1 MSFEISP
8 KINDRVNVDTSI
20 DHSQTQEEWV
30 EIVEPKSKTKIYA
43 NLQSGICAKF
53 PPKQSSV
60 VKTDDFWWELFD
72 KKTGKYYYYNPE
84 QQKTSWAKPTS
95 NGDGKRLLIIPVSK
109 LKTFRKLSTG
119 EQQSEKC
126 DASTQTIAHSLISTG
141 TQTISELDLENEL
154 SNKLR
159 LVDIPSDLS
168 KSNSCTHSQ
177 SVKKSLSPR
186 SRMNHR
192 QYSDFTGKPQ
202 NPYLRNYQKQV
213 SISNDRPHGNA
224 HDQLDHYQKSSHHD
238 RILNEKSNF
247 DDQDEMEHSSKLDSY
262 FGPSSTYHANRKS
275 MHIQEPVSSFVGSL
289 RRDEVKLSTSTFKN
303 APRSNN
309 RSTHAMPHHQ
319 QHQQDRNPA
328 EVNGGNTSSRPN
340 SNTQQM
346 VTNNLSQYLVREARA
361 MGIALISDDEIED
374 DDHDTDDECNVDD
387 DEDTDLRDDLSS
399 HQEGLSDLN
408 ASQDLGEDSS
418 EGWKSFSDQDSPNGP
433 KNQHHPSSTLH
444 SQQSTNLRE
453 APPSSL
459 KFNEMLDDQRDPAAC
474 ISQQLDHR
482 KLVANFKKS
491 RQTSALGFN
500 DSLGRSYKLDANQAV
515 HRLKTV
521 ADSYFNT
528 NDRDKSS
535 DSRNLR
541 QFSAISTLP
550 RPNKDTKDRS
560 SSVMQENLGG
570 EIDADYD
577 VVEENCGYYSDSERL
592 PTVGMPSKG
601 LDATKCSMLS
611 TPANKAINESSSP
624 VSYFDRNKST
634 RGSTFSVESF
644 ARENLTRHPKGGLLF
659 NRKVKWSRMISWTK
673 NSIKQ
678 PMISSVSSELNSDS
692 IAAFKLIQQFMGDR
706 KVTIS
711 KKYRQILTQAGVSE
725 ESYGSRK
732 SLGRSNSLNVS
743 RNSSSGGGGSS
754 STSQQIPNRLRDE
767 LAYELCVK
775 GCVKSSLR
783 DEIFVQLARQLT
795 ENPCQESTSWG
806 LILMSIL
813 LSYFSPSS
821 KFAPFLLAFLETHP
835 HVMARDV
842 CLPRLEKRLHQNWF
856 SYCRKPADGEEIA
869 IVRLSIT
876 KWPQYCGIFGESLE
890 RIMDL
895 QTCSPFLKT
904 LRLPWILTT
913 LGEKLIE
920 TGGSETEGLFR
931 CAADHDLLAQIRLEI
946 DCVDFRKI
954 TDAKQMKS
962 LLSNVQ
968 DPHVIAGLLK
978 LFFRQLKEPVFPSS
992 IYEAC
997 LQSCQDVQMARRIF
1011 EEHLPNLNKD
1021 VVAYL
1026 IRLLQSLAESD
1037 KVTLTKM
1044 DTSNLSMV
1052 WAPNLLRAPEA
1063 EQLLPPMGNGNC
1075 VGEEKGGSKWSIAN
1089 AGDHQLAGSA
1099 NTTTSQSMIFE
1110 QTRQEMQLI
1119 KALITHLDTSFIAN
1133 VH

>member
-1 MSFEISP
+1 MLSMSFEVSSD
-8 KINDRVNVDTSI
+8 INDGVDVDTNI
-20 DHSQTQEEWV
+20 DHGQTQEEWV
-30 EIVEPKSKTKIYA
+30 EIIEPKSKTKIYA
-43 NLQSGICAKF
+43 NLQSGVCAKY

-84 QQKTSWAKPTS
+84 QQKTSWAKPSS
-95 NGDGKRLLIIPVSK
+95 NGDGKRLLIVPVSK
-109 LKTFRKLSTG
+109 LKTLRKSSSS
-119 EQQSEKC
+119 EQQNPKC
-126 DASTQTIAHSLISTG
+126 DASTQTMAHGLISTG

-154 SNKLR
+154 NNKLR
-159 LVDIPSDLS
+159 LVEIPSDLS
-168 KSNSCTHSQ
+168 KSSSCTHSQ
-177 SVKKSLSPR
+177 AVTKSLSPR

-202 NPYLRNYQKQV
+202 NPYLKNYHKQV
-213 SISNDRPHGNA
+213 SIANDRPYINA
-224 HDQLDHYQKSSHHD
+224 HDQVDHYRKSSQRD
-238 RILNEKSNF
+238 RIRGEGSGSNS
-247 DDQDEMEHSSKLDSY
+247 QDKKELISGVDSY
-262 FGPSSTYHANRKS
+262 FGPASTYHANRKS

-289 RRDEVKLSTSTFKN
+289 RRDELKLSTSTFESTPKS
-303 APRSNN
+303 SNRVTN
-309 RSTHAMPHHQ
+309 TKPSEHQ
-319 QHQQDRNPA
+319 EELTPVDINK
-328 EVNGGNTSSRPN
+328 EVNNTKLN
-340 SNTQQM
+340 NTQQM

-374 DDHDTDDECNVDD
+374 DDHESEDDCNLDE

-408 ASQDLGEDSS
+408 ASQELGEDSS
-418 EGWKSFSDQDSPNGP
+418 EGWKSFSDHETPNGP
-433 KNQHHPSSTLH
+433 KNHNNPSSA
-444 SQQSTNLRE
+444 SQSHKSPISNET
-453 APPSSL
+453 PPPNSPSY
-459 KFNEMLDDQRDPAAC
+459 NEIFDDQRDPAAC
-474 ISQQLDHR
+474 KSQQLDHR

-500 DSLGRSYKLDANQAV
+500 ESLGRSCKLDANQAV

-521 ADSYFNT
+521 ADSYFNSS
-528 NDRDKSS
+528 DKDKSG
-535 DSRNLR
+535 DGRNFR
-541 QFSAISTLP
+541 YFSTLTTLP
-550 RPNKDTKDRS
+550 RPSKEARDRS
-560 SSVMQENLGG
+560 TSVMQEDLAG
-570 EIDADYD
+570 EMDADYD

-592 PTVGMPSKG
+592 PVGGTTSKD
-601 LDATKCSMLS
+601 LDMSKSTMLS
-611 TPANKAINESSSP
+611 APTSKTHNDSSSP
-624 VSYFDRNKST
+624 TSYFDRNKST

-678 PMISSVSSELNSDS
+678 PMISSVSSDLSSDS
-692 IAAFKLIQQFMGDR
+692 IATFKLIQQFMGDR
-706 KVTIS
+706 KVTLS
-711 KKYRQILTQAGVSE
+711 KKYRQMLAQAGISE

-743 RNSSSGGGGSS
+743 RNSSAGASGSAA
-754 STSQQIPNRLRDE
+754 STQIPNRLRDE

-795 ENPCQESTSWG
+795 DNPCQESTSWG

-813 LSYFSPSS
+813 LSYFSPSN
-821 KFAPFLLAFLETHP
+821 KFAPFLLAFLEGHP
-835 HVMARDV
+835 HTMARDV
-842 CLPRLEKRLHQNWF
+842 CLPRLEKRLHQSWF
-856 SYCRKPADGEEIA
+856 SYCRKPADGDEIA

-876 KWPQYCGIFGESLE
+876 KWPQYCGVFGESLE
-890 RIMDL
+890 RIMNL
-895 QTCSPFLKT
+895 QTCSPFLRT

-920 TGGSETEGLFR
+920 TGGFETEGLFR
-931 CAADHDLLAQIRLEI
+931 CAADHDLLAQLRLEI

-954 TDAKQMKS
+954 TDAKQVKS

-978 LFFRQLKEPVFPSS
+978 LFFRQLQEPVFPSS
-992 IYEAC
+992 IYDAC
-997 LQSCQDVQMARRIF
+997 LQSGQDGRVACRIF
-1011 EEHLPNLNKD
+1011 NEHLPNLNKD

-1026 IRLLQSLAESD
+1026 IRLLQSLAESE

-1063 EQLLPPMGNGNC
+1063 DKQLPLCANNGS
-1075 VGEEKGGSKWSIAN
+1075 VDEKGGSKWSIAN
-1089 AGDHQLAGSA
+1089 TSDHLPPTSA
-1099 NTTTSQSMIFE
+1099 NTTTTSQSMIFE
-1110 QTRQEMQLI
+1110 QTRQEMQFI
-1119 KALITHLDTSFIAN
+1119 KALITHLDTSFITN
-1133 VH
+1133 VL